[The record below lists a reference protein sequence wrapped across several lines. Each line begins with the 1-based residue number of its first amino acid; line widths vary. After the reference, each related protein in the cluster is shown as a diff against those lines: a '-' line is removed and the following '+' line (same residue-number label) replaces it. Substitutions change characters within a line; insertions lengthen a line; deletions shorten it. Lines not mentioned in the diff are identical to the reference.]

1 MNIDIGLFDVK
12 TDENVKLKEREK
24 EREEA
29 NERAREQERER
40 EKKREKECS
49 PIKKASIVADIKIK
63 SSYRC
68 LFETH

>member
-1 MNIDIGLFDVK
+1 MIDREHRYRFVRCK
-12 TDENVKLKEREK
+12 NRRERETK
-24 EREEA
+24 RERKRERGSERKS
-29 NERAREQERER
+29 ERARE
-40 EKKREKECS
+40 REKECS